1 MRSTHGART
10 AHLTARL
17 LLVSTIGIGL
27 AACSTPA
34 DPPAPAPAAP
44 APAPVS
50 AAPAQPGAAVQ
61 PATLTC
67 GGAGTDPAAKIRYGS
82 ETVIDAPLDA
92 VWALQTHMD
101 EWKAWQSAIS
111 TIDRLD
117 DGPLRAG
124 SQFRWTTP
132 IPETPLGPATTLD
145 ITSTL
150 SHVDDRSCLRWSGP
164 AVGQGLNIDEGV
176 HVWTFT
182 EADGGV
188 LVRTE
193 ETWTG
198 AQVEGDVALSTAAL
212 GGGLETWLSELK
224 ATAEALPAD
233 G

>member
-1 MRSTHGART
+1 MRSIHGART

-27 AACSTPA
+27 AACSVPA
-34 DPPAPAPAAP
+34 GPGAPATAAP
-44 APAPVS
+44 APTQAS
-50 AAPAQPGAAVQ
+50 AAPDQPAVQ
-61 PATLTC
+61 PAVLTC

-82 ETVIDAPLDA
+82 ETVIDAPLDT
-92 VWALQTHMD
+92 VWALQTRMD

-111 TIDRLD
+111 TVDRLD

-132 IPETPLGPATTLD
+132 VPETPLSPATTLD

-164 AVGQGLNIDEGV
+164 ADGQGLDIDEGV

-198 AQVEGDVALSTAAL
+198 AQVEADVALSTTAL
-212 GGGLETWLSELK
+212 GAGLEIWLSELK
-224 ATAEALPAD
+224 ATAEALPA
-233 G
+233 GG